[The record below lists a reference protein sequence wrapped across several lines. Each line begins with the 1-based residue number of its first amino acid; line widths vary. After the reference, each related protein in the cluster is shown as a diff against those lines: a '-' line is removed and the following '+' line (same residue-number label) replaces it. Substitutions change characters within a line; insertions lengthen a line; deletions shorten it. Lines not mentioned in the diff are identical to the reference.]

1 MPIQP
6 TTRTLRWHSRR
17 ACVRFTAL
25 LSLGIAA
32 LAPLAGSGVVQYD
45 VDIRWTSYGIPHIKA
60 DDYASA
66 AYGYGYAFAR
76 DNICLMAEEFNKVNG
91 ERALH
96 FGAGGSYNYRAN
108 GSGNVNNL
116 SSDFFYELV
125 MDESLP
131 GELAGLVAAGD
142 PAGHPGLRRR
152 ATTATC
158 ATRGWPT
165 CPSRAA
171 TSPGCGRSPRST

>member
-1 MPIQP
+1 MAFA
-6 TTRTLRWHSRR
+6 SRLH
-17 ACVRFTAL
+17 RFTAL

-32 LAPLAGSGVVQYD
+32 LAPLAGSAVVQYD

-60 DDYASA
+60 NDYASA

-76 DNICLMAEEFNKVNG
+76 DNICLLAEEINKVNG

-96 FGAGGSYNYRAN
+96 FGAGGSYNYVAN

-125 MDESLP
+125 MDEACSR
-131 GELAGLVAAGD
+131 AGWA
-142 PAGHPGLRRR
+142 RR
-152 ATTATC
+152 AARSATASRASRPVTTATSSTP
-158 ATRGWPT
+158 ARPT
-165 CPSRAA
+165 CPWHAG
-171 TSPGCGRSPRST
+171 TSPGCGRSHRST